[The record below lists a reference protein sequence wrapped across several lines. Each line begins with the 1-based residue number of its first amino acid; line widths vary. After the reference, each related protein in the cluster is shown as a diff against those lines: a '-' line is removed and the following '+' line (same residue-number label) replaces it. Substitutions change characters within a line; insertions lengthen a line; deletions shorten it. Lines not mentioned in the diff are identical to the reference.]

1 MITNLKLAGLLVLL
15 FAASSLPA
23 QITTEAA
30 DTPILQRRCNSVA
43 LTTDTPLLPYR
54 LIAPYFERRPDF
66 QASKLILVAD
76 PNSADAAVQLTAST
90 GLDTRMVVTNR
101 LTGQRSSV
109 ISDWTNYPG
118 MVALDA
124 IEQLKL
130 VCPGSVIEVRKERQ
144 VVLCSMPHLVYRPVH
159 TLAACSHTSWMENRE
174 LYDALRSDAEV
185 KRLSINLRP
194 ACSSAE
200 AVLEVT
206 HNLQTTV
213 EWYWKLKSPQGDT
226 SSAGHVIAYT
236 GKDAAIRMVGQVM
249 HESAIARGD
258 VSLDTDS
265 GLPTAARGTMM
276 PRTLKVKLL
285 PSDFTIRDT
294 SLELYVDSEQ
304 VSARDTRGNLV
315 FQFAVRDFRDARLEM
330 EWERPLQMDFPIG
343 LIAWT
348 ANAGDHWFDPVTI
361 RGGEM
366 PFNHGA
372 LFLSGALGT
381 ISYVTVGAVT
391 AQVRTPW
398 HRLELAW
405 DKDGVVNTAALQ
417 VPRRGSKELVRD
429 LQMASAAPPACVV
442 TNADIH

>member
-1 MITNLKLAGLLVLL
+1 MTTNLKLTGLLVVL
-15 FAASSLPA
+15 FAALSLAA

-30 DTPILQRRCNSVA
+30 DTPILQRRCNTVA

-66 QASKLILVAD
+66 QASKLVLVAD
-76 PNSADAAVQLTAST
+76 PSSADAAVQLIAST
-90 GLDTRMVVTNR
+90 GLDTRILVTNR
-101 LTGQRSSV
+101 LSGQWSSMS
-109 ISDWTNYPG
+109 SDWTNYPG
-118 MVALDA
+118 MIALDA

-130 VCPGSVIEVRKERQ
+130 VCPGSVIEVPKQRQ
-144 VVLCSMPHLVYRPVH
+144 VLQCSMPELVYRPVH
-159 TLAACSHTSWMENRE
+159 TLAACSRTSWMENRE
-174 LYDALRSDAEV
+174 LYDALRSDAAV

-194 ACSSAE
+194 ACSSAD

-206 HNLQTTV
+206 HNLEATV

-226 SSAGHVIAYT
+226 SSAGHVIAYAS
-236 GKDAAIRMVGQVM
+236 KDAGAKIVDGVSR
-249 HESAIARGD
+249 ELAIANGAVLNDYSHSQTQR
-258 VSLDTDS
+258 
-265 GLPTAARGTMM
+265 
-276 PRTLKVKLL
+276 PRSITPRILKVKLL
-285 PSDFTIRDT
+285 PSDFAMRDT
-294 SLELYVDSEQ
+294 SLELFVDSEW
-304 VSARDTRGNLV
+304 VSARDTHGNLV
-315 FQFAVRDFRDARLEM
+315 FQFAVQDFRDARLAR
-330 EWERPLQMDFPIG
+330 EWEQPLQMDFPMG

-381 ISYVTVGAVT
+381 MSYVTIGAIA

-405 DKDGVVNTAALQ
+405 DQDGVVNTVTLQ
-417 VPRRGSKELVRD
+417 VPSRGSKELVRD
-429 LQMASAAPPACVV
+429 LQMSSAAARPACAV
-442 TNADIH
+442 TNADIR